1 MSDRP
6 EDVKTFIIKGAA
18 AEAYTKERKT
28 RKRKQSGGYDVPS
41 PSGEILPTAAN
52 LSRVRNMVSMM
63 KGGASAAPG
72 AGAEAI
78 PPPPPLT
85 LPSAPA
91 PNASQAEVAIA
102 GQKAPI
108 LAQNGGFSEVKKK
121 KLILEPKKK
130 SMKKLHLAPSTV
142 SGSKMKSKTRKI
154 RVNLTGMKK
163 RLTRAKNIH
172 SDSRNKDIAEIK
184 KTLHEARLLKP
195 KTSTK
200 PDSPEYDLL
209 LRKTYE
215 NYMLLRNRAL

>member
-6 EDVKTFIIKGAA
+6 EDIKMFHIKGAA

-41 PSGEILPTAAN
+41 AGGEIPLTATN
-52 LSRVRNMVSMM
+52 IRRVNSMVGMM
-63 KGGASAAPG
+63 KGGAAPSVG
-72 AGAEAI
+72 AI
-78 PPPPPLT
+78 PPPPTLT
-85 LPSAPA
+85 VPTPA
-91 PNASQAEVAIA
+91 PNAAQGEIAIA

-108 LAQNGGFSEVKKK
+108 LTQNGGAFSEVKKK

-142 SGSKMKSKTRKI
+142 SGSKIKSKTRKI

-195 KTSTK
+195 KTSDK

>member
-1 MSDRP
+1 MSDEIRQ
-6 EDVKTFIIKGAA
+6 IAIKGDAA
-18 AEAYTKERKT
+18 AAYTHERKT
-28 RKRKQSGGYDVPS
+28 RKRKQTGGYDVPS
-41 PSGEILPTAAN
+41 PGGEIIPTAAN
-52 LSRVRNMVSMM
+52 LSRVRNMVGMM
-63 KGGASAAPG
+63 KGGASASAS
-72 AGAEAI
+72 ASV
-78 PPPPPLT
+78 PPPPPLIPPT
-85 LPSAPA
+85 APA
-91 PNASQAEVAIA
+91 PTAAQAELAIA
-102 GQKAPI
+102 GQKPMIQA
-108 LAQNGGFSEVKKK
+108 GGSIQKK

-142 SGSKMKSKTRKI
+142 SGSKIKSKTRKI

-163 RLTRAKNIH
+163 RLTRAKSIH

>member
-1 MSDRP
+1 MSEIRQ
-6 EDVKTFIIKGAA
+6 IAIKGDAA
-18 AEAYTKERKT
+18 AAYTHERKT

-41 PSGEILPTAAN
+41 PGGEILPTPAN
-52 LSRVRNMVSMM
+52 LSRVRNMVGMM
-63 KGGASAAPG
+63 KGGGSSASAPAPG
-72 AGAEAI
+72 AEP

-85 LPSAPA
+85 PSSLTP
-91 PNASQAEVAIA
+91 PNAAQGELAIA
-102 GQKAPI
+102 GQKPMI
-108 LAQNGGFSEVKKK
+108 QAQSGGFSEAKKK

-142 SGSKMKSKTRKI
+142 SGSKIKSKTRKI

-163 RLTRAKNIH
+163 RLTRAKSIH

-195 KTSTK
+195 KASDK

>member
-1 MSDRP
+1 MADKP
-6 EDVKTFIIKGAA
+6 DPDIKIFNIKGAA

-41 PSGEILPTAAN
+41 PGEEILPTAAN
-52 LSRVRNMVSMM
+52 LSRVRNMVGMM
-63 KGGASAAPG
+63 KGGASG
-72 AGAEAI
+72 SVEAGA

-85 LPSAPA
+85 PPTTPA
-91 PNASQAEVAIA
+91 PNAAQAEVAIA
-102 GQKAPI
+102 GQKPMIQA
-108 LAQNGGFSEVKKK
+108 GGASKK

-142 SGSKMKSKTRKI
+142 SGSKIKSKTRKI

-163 RLTRAKNIH
+163 RLTRAKSIH
-172 SDSRNKDIAEIK
+172 ADSRNKDIAEIK
-184 KTLHEARLLKP
+184 KTLHEAKLLKP
-195 KTSTK
+195 KTSDK

>member
-1 MSDRP
+1 
-6 EDVKTFIIKGAA
+6 
-18 AEAYTKERKT
+18 
-28 RKRKQSGGYDVPS
+28 
-41 PSGEILPTAAN
+41 
-52 LSRVRNMVSMM
+52 MM
-63 KGGASAAPG
+63 KGGASSASVG
-72 AGAEAI
+72 AGAGI

-85 LPSAPA
+85 PSTTPA
-91 PNASQAEVAIA
+91 PNAAQGEVAIA

-108 LAQNGGFSEVKKK
+108 LAQSGGFSEAKPKK
-121 KLILEPKKK
+121 KLILEPKKR

-142 SGSKMKSKTRKI
+142 SGSKIKSKTRKI

>member
-1 MSDRP
+1 MADKP
-6 EDVKTFIIKGAA
+6 DPDIKIFNIKGAA

-41 PSGEILPTAAN
+41 PGGEILPTPAN
-52 LSRVRNMVSMM
+52 LSRVRNMVGMM
-63 KGGASAAPG
+63 KGGASASASA
-72 AGAEAI
+72 AGAAGAA

-85 LPSAPA
+85 PPTAPA
-91 PNASQAEVAIA
+91 PNAAQAEVAIA
-102 GQKAPI
+102 GQKPMIQA
-108 LAQNGGFSEVKKK
+108 GGASKK

-142 SGSKMKSKTRKI
+142 SGSKIKSKTRKI

>member
-1 MSDRP
+1 MADP
-6 EDVKTFIIKGAA
+6 DIKIFNIKGAA

-41 PSGEILPTAAN
+41 PAGEIFPSGAN
-52 LSRVRNMVSMM
+52 LGRVRNMVARMN
-63 KGGASAAPG
+63 GGASPAG
-72 AGAEAI
+72 AGAEATP
-78 PPPPPLT
+78 PPPPPLAPLT
-85 LPSAPA
+85 EPAPSATEA
-91 PNASQAEVAIA
+91 QAAIA
-102 GQKAPI
+102 GQKPMVP
-108 LAQNGGFSEVKKK
+108 QSGGFSEVKKK

-142 SGSKMKSKTRKI
+142 SGSKIKSKTRKI

-163 RLTRAKNIH
+163 RLTRAKSIH

>member
-1 MSDRP
+1 MADSEVRQ
-6 EDVKTFIIKGAA
+6 IAIKGDAA
-18 AEAYTKERKT
+18 AAYTHERKT

-41 PSGEILPTAAN
+41 GGQIIPTAAN
-52 LSRVRNMVSMM
+52 LSRVRNMVGMM
-63 KGGASAAPG
+63 KGGGSASSAG
-72 AGAEAI
+72 AGAGAV

-85 LPSAPA
+85 PPTTPA
-91 PNASQAEVAIA
+91 PNAAQGEVAIA
-102 GQKAPI
+102 AQKPMI
-108 LAQNGGFSEVKKK
+108 QTGGFSEAKPKK

-142 SGSKMKSKTRKI
+142 SGSKIKSKTRKI

-163 RLTRAKNIH
+163 RLTRAKSIH

-184 KTLHEARLLKP
+184 KTLHEAKLLKP
-195 KTSTK
+195 KASDK

>member
-1 MSDRP
+1 MA
-6 EDVKTFIIKGAA
+6 DVKQISIKGDAA
-18 AEAYTKERKT
+18 AAYTHERKT
-28 RKRKQSGGYDVPS
+28 RKRKQAGGYDVPS
-41 PSGEILPTAAN
+41 AAGEIIPTAAN
-52 LSRVRNMVSMM
+52 LSRVRNMMGMM
-63 KGGASAAPG
+63 KGGASAS
-72 AGAEAI
+72 AEP

-85 LPSAPA
+85 PLTEPA
-91 PNASQAEVAIA
+91 PNAAQAQIAISE
-102 GQKAPI
+102 QKPMLQA
-108 LAQNGGFSEVKKK
+108 GGFSEAKKK
-121 KLILEPKKK
+121 KLILEPKKR

-163 RLTRAKNIH
+163 RLTRAKSIH

-184 KTLHEARLLKP
+184 TTLHEAKLLKP
-195 KTSTK
+195 KSSTK

>member
-1 MSDRP
+1 M
-6 EDVKTFIIKGAA
+6 FHIKGAA

-41 PSGEILPTAAN
+41 PTGEILPTAAN
-52 LSRVRNMVSMM
+52 LSRVRNMVGMM
-63 KGGASAAPG
+63 KGGAASASAAE
-72 AGAEAI
+72 AAI

-85 LPSAPA
+85 LPTTPA
-91 PNASQAEVAIA
+91 PNAAQSELAIT
-102 GQKAPI
+102 GQKPPI
-108 LAQNGGFSEVKKK
+108 LQNGGFSEVKKK

-142 SGSKMKSKTRKI
+142 SGSKIKSKTRKI

>member
-1 MSDRP
+1 MAAPNS
-6 EDVKTFIIKGAA
+6 DVKNFIIKGGA
-18 AEAYTKERKT
+18 AEAYLKVGKT
-28 RKRKQSGGYDVPS
+28 RKRKQSGGFDVPS
-41 PSGEILPTAAN
+41 VGEIVPTPVN
-52 LSRVRNMVSMM
+52 LSRVRNMVSQM
-63 KGGASAAPG
+63 KGGASTAAAG
-72 AGAEAI
+72 AGAAGI
-78 PPPPPLT
+78 LPPPLPAPT
-85 LPSAPA
+85 PPSAPD
-91 PNASQAEVAIA
+91 QQKGQEAII
-102 GQKAPI
+102 GQKPM
-108 LAQNGGFSEVKKK
+108 QTGGAKK

-130 SMKKLHLAPSTV
+130 SMKKLHLAPSSV
-142 SGSKMKSKTRKI
+142 SGSKIKSKTRKI

-163 RLTRAKNIH
+163 RLTRAKSIH

>member
-1 MSDRP
+1 MADP
-6 EDVKTFIIKGAA
+6 DVKNFIIKGAA

-28 RKRKQSGGYDVPS
+28 RKRKQSGGFDVPS
-41 PSGEILPTAAN
+41 PAGEIIPTAAN

-63 KGGASAAPG
+63 KGGAASG
-72 AGAEAI
+72 AAEAAAV
-78 PPPPPLT
+78 PPPPPLAP
-85 LPSAPA
+85 LNAPSPSAA
-91 PNASQAEVAIA
+91 QAQAAIA
-102 GQKAPI
+102 GQKEMIQA
-108 LAQNGGFSEVKKK
+108 GGFSEVKKK

-142 SGSKMKSKTRKI
+142 SGSKIKSKTRKI

>member
-1 MSDRP
+1 
-6 EDVKTFIIKGAA
+6 
-18 AEAYTKERKT
+18 
-28 RKRKQSGGYDVPS
+28 
-41 PSGEILPTAAN
+41 
-52 LSRVRNMVSMM
+52 MVSMM

-72 AGAEAI
+72 GAEAI

-102 GQKAPI
+102 GQKAMI
-108 LAQNGGFSEVKKK
+108 QAGGFSEVKKK

-142 SGSKMKSKTRKI
+142 SGSKIKSKTRKI

>member
-1 MSDRP
+1 MSNDP
-6 EDVKTFIIKGAA
+6 ADVKNFIIKGAA
-18 AEAYTKERKT
+18 ADAYTKERKT

-41 PSGEILPTAAN
+41 PGGEIIPTAAN
-52 LSRVRNMVSMM
+52 LSRVRNMMGMM
-63 KGGASAAPG
+63 KGGGAPPAA
-72 AGAEAI
+72 AAL
-78 PPPPPLT
+78 PPPPQIT
-85 LPSAPA
+85 IPSAPPTPEA
-91 PNASQAEVAIA
+91 QTAIA
-102 GQKAPI
+102 GQKPM
-108 LAQNGGFSEVKKK
+108 LQTGGFSEARKK

-142 SGSKMKSKTRKI
+142 SGSKIKSKTRKI

-163 RLTRAKNIH
+163 RLTRAKSIH
-172 SDSRNKDIAEIK
+172 ADSRNKDIAEIK

-195 KTSTK
+195 KASDK

>member
-1 MSDRP
+1 MSDTEVRQ
-6 EDVKTFIIKGAA
+6 IAIKGDAA
-18 AEAYTKERKT
+18 AAYTHERKT
-28 RKRKQSGGYDVPS
+28 RKRKQTGGYDVPS
-41 PSGEILPTAAN
+41 PGGELLQTAAN
-52 LSRVRNMVSMM
+52 FGRVRGMMNQM
-63 KGGASAAPG
+63 KGGAAPSV
-72 AGAEAI
+72 GAEAL
-78 PPPPPLT
+78 PRPPPLT
-85 LPSAPA
+85 PPSSPS
-91 PNASQAEVAIA
+91 PSQQQAEIAIA

-108 LAQNGGFSEVKKK
+108 LTQNGGAFSETKQKK

-142 SGSKMKSKTRKI
+142 SGSKIKSKTRKI

-163 RLTRAKNIH
+163 RLTRAKSIH

-184 KTLHEARLLKP
+184 KTLQEARLLKP
-195 KTSTK
+195 KTSDK